1 MRSLQGRA
9 FAPAAALLL
18 SALALAACGG
28 TDEERVGAPPAEPS
42 AGTWRP
48 WALSSSDQVG
58 VPPPPRRGSPAD
70 RAEAARLRALSR
82 RRTPQQERAIRRW
95 NEGSPVVPWIEQ
107 ALALQAHRL
116 SQKDPPAACRA
127 YALVSVAMHDAA
139 VAASRAKYR
148 YRRSAPQADDALLDP
163 GSEPGYPSEHAAVAG
178 AASRALAYAYAEEP
192 AARFEAMAEEAA
204 RSRVLAGANFPSDVE
219 AGLALGRAVG
229 DAVVARAKRDRFG
242 LKWDG
247 KRPPHSPRYW
257 EPPPESVAL
266 PVRPTAGRK
275 RTWVLRSGDQL
286 RPPPPPR
293 YGSRAFLAEAREVVD
308 VSRKLT
314 PEQKKMAKIW
324 AGGEG
329 TPLPP
334 GLWNRVV
341 LAYVRE
347 KELSVPRAARAFALL
362 NVAMDD
368 AGVAVWDAKYAYWS
382 PRPVN
387 AIRDLGLDR
396 HWEPYIPTPF
406 FPSYVS
412 GHSAFSGA
420 AAEVLAHVFPER
432 AAQFRAKAEEAAMSR
447 LYGGIHFRSD
457 NEVGLRMGREIGRLV
472 VERAKRD
479 GAER

>member
-1 MRSLQGRA
+1 MTSLHGRVSA
-9 FAPAAALLL
+9 LAAALLL
-18 SALALAACGG
+18 SALSLVGCGGDDGERLAA
-28 TDEERVGAPPAEPS
+28 PSAEPS
-42 AGTWRP
+42 AGTWGT
-48 WALSSSDQVG
+48 WVLSSPAQVR
-58 VPPPPRRGSPAD
+58 VPPPPPRGSAQE
-70 RAEAARLRALSR
+70 RSEAARLRALAR
-82 RRTPQQERAIRRW
+82 RRTAQQQRTVRRW
-95 NEGSPVVPWIEQ
+95 NEPVTPWIEHT
-107 ALALQAHRL
+107 LGLQAHRL

-139 VAASRAKYR
+139 VAAWRAKYA
-148 YRRSAPQADDALLDP
+148 YRRKPPPDEDAMVAAGP
-163 GSEPGYPSEHAAVAG
+163 EPSYPSGHAAVAG
-178 AASRALAYAYAEEP
+178 AAARVLSYAYPEEP
-192 AARFEAMAEEAA
+192 AARFEAMAREAG
-204 RSRVLAGANFPSDVE
+204 RSRVLAGASFPSDVE

-229 DAVVARAKRDRFG
+229 DAVIARAKRDRFG
-242 LKWDG
+242 LKWDR
-247 KRPPHSPRYW
+247 KRPPRSPRYW
-257 EPPPESVAL
+257 QPPPGSVAA
-266 PVRPTAGRK
+266 PVRPTAGRM
-275 RTWVLRSGDQL
+275 RTWVLRSGSAL

-293 YGSRAFLAEAREVVD
+293 YGSPRFVAEAREVLE
-308 VSRKLT
+308 VSRRLT
-314 PEQKKMAKIW
+314 PDQKRIARIW

-334 GLWNRVV
+334 GLWDRVAV
-341 LAYVRE
+341 AYVRQ
-347 KELSVPRAARAFALL
+347 KELSVPRVARTFALL
-362 NVAMDD
+362 NAAMAD

-420 AAEVLAHVFPER
+420 AAEVLAHLFRER
-432 AAQFRAKAEEAAMSR
+432 ADQFRAKAEEAAMSR

-457 NEVGLRMGREIGRLV
+457 NDVGLRMGRDIGRLV